1 MIKSETISLISVP
14 FFSGAIG
21 YLTNWSGVWM
31 LFNPVRFKGFRLP
44 GLAPLAGLL
53 PRKIQQIPGVM
64 HGGVGWQGIIP
75 SRAAKMGSI
84 AVDKGI
90 AKLGTPGDFYEQLE
104 PDKIAEHILDSAR
117 DDVRDV
123 VERTMEREHPT
134 LWRDLPPRLREN
146 VHERVQEQLPDI
158 IRDITGEIGTNID
171 QLLDVKLMVIRRFE
185 EEPEVANRIFLEM
198 GRKELRFI
206 VNFGFWFGFL
216 LGIPTAVLTELL
228 FPGAWWLLPICGVLI
243 GYTTNLLGIWM
254 IFEPVEPR
262 RLLGR
267 TYQGLFL
274 KRQAEVSD
282 IYSGII
288 ADEIV
293 TLTNIGDELLNGPRA
308 DRTRRMIETA
318 IHPAVDRAAGR
329 ARGVV
334 RVAMGTREYDSIQT
348 SVAAETV
355 DYAVKPFQDEA
366 FSEQQSR
373 RVREL
378 LAGRMREMAPR
389 DFSEMMRTVMREDEW
404 LLYLHGAVLGFGAG
418 LIHLGLFG

>member
-1 MIKSETISLISVP
+1 MIKNETISLISVP

-44 GLAPLAGLL
+44 GLAPLAYLL

-90 AKLGTPGDFYEQLE
+90 AKLGTPSDFYEQLE
-104 PDKIAEHILDSAR
+104 PDKIAEHILDSSR
-117 DDVRDV
+117 EDVRDV
-123 VERTMEREHPT
+123 VERIMQREHPG
-134 LWRDLPPRLREN
+134 LWSDLPPRMREG
-146 VHERVQEQLPDI
+146 VHQRVQEQLPEI
-158 IRDITGEIGTNID
+158 IHSVTDEIGSNID

-185 EEPEVANRIFLEM
+185 DDPATANQIYKEM
-198 GRKELRFI
+198 GDKELRFI
-206 VNFGFWFGFL
+206 INFGFFFGFL
-216 LGIPTAVLTELL
+216 LGIPTAMLTVLA
-228 FPGAWWLLPICGVLI
+228 FPNAWWLLPICGVLI
-243 GYTTNLLGIWM
+243 GYTTNLVGIWM

-262 RLLGR
+262 RFLGKR
-267 TYQGLFL
+267 LQGLFL
-274 KRQAEVSD
+274 KRQDEVSD
-282 IYSGII
+282 IYARII

-293 TLTNIGDELLNGPRA
+293 TLRNIGDELLNGPRS

-318 IHPAVDRAAGR
+318 MHPAVDRAAGR
-329 ARGVV
+329 ASGVV
-334 RVAMGTREYDSIQT
+334 RVAVGTREYDAIRT
-348 SVAAETV
+348 SVATEAVE
-355 DYAVKPFQDEA
+355 YAVTPMQDEE
-366 FSEQQSR
+366 FSRQQSR
-373 RVREL
+373 SVREL
-378 LAGRMREMAPR
+378 MASRMREMSPR
-389 DFSEMMRTVMREDEW
+389 DFSEMLRTVMREDEW